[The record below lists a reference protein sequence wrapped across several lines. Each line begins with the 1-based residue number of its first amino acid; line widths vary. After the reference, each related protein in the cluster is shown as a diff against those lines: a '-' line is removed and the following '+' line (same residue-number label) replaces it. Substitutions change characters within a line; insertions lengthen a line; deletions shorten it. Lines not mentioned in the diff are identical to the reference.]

1 MTRKFL
7 LSLGAPL
14 SLTYGAGKTLGWYGW
29 RRLQRA

>member
-7 LSLGAPL
+7 IGLAAPL
-14 SLTYGAGKTLGWYGW
+14 SAGYCAGKTLGWYGW